1 MSEEKPP
8 SRPFFK
14 RLFNKFFQKTLK
26 PRAQLMQA
34 LEEAEDNLVI
44 DPYSRSVIEGAMQ
57 VESLKVRDV
66 MVPRSKMIMIDS
78 EASTSELLQVMVS
91 SYHSRFPIH
100 NLEQDSILGILL
112 AKDLLSHF
120 AQDNN
125 DEFNY
130 REYLRD
136 ALSVPES
143 KPLGGLLREFQQN
156 KSHMA
161 IVVDEYGEIAG
172 LVTLEDVIE
181 QIVGEIEDEHDQEED
196 NIIDYGDGRYLLQ
209 ANTPLI
215 EFNEFFETS
224 IKNEDYDTVAGLV
237 ISGFTYLPEQ
247 MSEITLHGFQ
257 FKVLKTDSRRIHLLE
272 VQRITQAIETPIE
285 SSSSR

>member
-8 SRPFFK
+8 SRPFFQ
-14 RLFNKFFQKTLK
+14 RLFKNFFQQTLK

-34 LEEAEDNLVI
+34 LQEAEDNLVL
-44 DPYSRSVIEGAMQ
+44 DPFSRSVIEGVMQ

-66 MVPRSKMIMIDS
+66 MVPRLKMIMIDS
-78 EASTSELLQVMVS
+78 ESSTSELLQVMVS

-100 NLEQDSILGILL
+100 NKEQDSILGIVL

-120 AQDNN
+120 AQDDN

-143 KPLGGLLREFQQN
+143 KPLGSLLREFQQN

-272 VQRITQAIETPIE
+272 VQRVTQAIETPLE
-285 SSSSR
+285 SSSP

>member
-1 MSEEKPP
+1 MFE
-8 SRPFFK
+8 
-14 RLFNKFFQKTLK
+14 
-26 PRAQLMQA
+26 
-34 LEEAEDNLVI
+34 EDNLVI

-66 MVPRSKMIMIDS
+66 MVPRPKMIMIDS
-78 EASTSELLQVMVS
+78 ESSTDELLQVMVS

-100 NLEQDSILGILL
+100 DQDQDSILGIIL

-120 AQDNN
+120 AKDGS

-136 ALSVPES
+136 VLSVPES

-161 IVVDEYGEIAG
+161 IVMDEYGEIAG

-181 QIVGEIEDEHDQEED
+181 QIVGEIEDEHDLEED

-224 IKNEDYDTVAGLV
+224 IANDDYDTVAGLV

-272 VQRITQAIETPIE
+272 VQRVSQAIETPVE
-285 SSSSR
+285 SSRR

>member
-8 SRPFFK
+8 RRSFFQ
-14 RLFNKFFQKTLK
+14 RLFNKFFQQTLK

-66 MVPRSKMIMIDS
+66 MVPRSKMIMIGS
-78 EASTSELLQVMVS
+78 EASTRELLKVMVS
-91 SYHSRFPIH
+91 SSHSRFPIH
-100 NLEQDSILGILL
+100 NLEQDSITGIIL

-120 AQDNN
+120 AQDGN

-130 REYLRD
+130 REYLRGV
-136 ALSVPES
+136 LSVPES

-224 IKNEDYDTVAGLV
+224 ITKEDYDTVAGLV

-272 VQRITQAIETPIE
+272 VQRITQDIETPIE
-285 SSSSR
+285 SSSL

>member
-1 MSEEKPP
+1 MSDDKPP
-8 SRPFFK
+8 SRSFFK
-14 RLFNKFFQKTLK
+14 LFDKFFPKTLK

-34 LEEAEDNLVI
+34 LEDAEENLVI
-44 DPYSRSVIEGAMQ
+44 DPYSRSVIEGALQ

-78 EASTSELLQVMVS
+78 EATTKNLLQVMVAS
-91 SYHSRFPIH
+91 SHSRFPIH
-100 NLEQDSILGILL
+100 NEEQDSILGVVL

-120 AQDNN
+120 AQNQEE
-125 DEFNY
+125 EFNY

-143 KPLGGLLREFQQN
+143 KPLGALLREFQQN

-161 IVVDEYGEIAG
+161 IVLDEYGEIAG

-181 QIVGEIEDEHDQEED
+181 QIVGEIEDEHDKEED

-209 ANTPLI
+209 ANTTLT
-215 EFNEFFETS
+215 EFNEFFNSS
-224 IKNEDYDTVAGLV
+224 IASDDYDTVAGLV
-237 ISGFTYLPEQ
+237 ISGFSYLPEQ
-247 MSEITLHGFQ
+247 MSEISLHGFQ
-257 FKVLKTDSRRIHLLE
+257 FKVLKTDNRRLHLLE
-272 VQRITQAIETPIE
+272 VQHKLSDHKVKE
-285 SSSSR
+285 

>member
-78 EASTSELLQVMVS
+78 EASTSELLRVMVS

-100 NLEQDSILGILL
+100 NQEQDSISGIVL

-120 AQDNN
+120 AQGDN

-172 LVTLEDVIE
+172 LLTIEDVIE
-181 QIVGEIEDEHDQEED
+181 QIVGEIEDEHDKEED
-196 NIIDYGDGRYLLQ
+196 NIIDYGEGRYLLQ
-209 ANTPLI
+209 ANTTLI

-224 IKNEDYDTVAGLV
+224 ITNKHYDTVAGLV

-272 VQRITQAIETPIE
+272 VQRITQAIETPVE
-285 SSSSR
+285 SNST

>member
-1 MSEEKPP
+1 MSDDKPP
-8 SRPFFK
+8 SRSFFK
-14 RLFNKFFQKTLK
+14 LFDKFFPKTLK

-34 LEEAEDNLVI
+34 LEEAEENLVI
-44 DPYSRSVIEGAMQ
+44 DPYSRTVIEGALQ

-78 EASTSELLQVMVS
+78 EATTKNLLQVMVAS
-91 SYHSRFPIH
+91 SHSRFPIH
-100 NLEQDSILGILL
+100 NEEQDSILGVVL

-120 AQDNN
+120 AQSQEE
-125 DEFNY
+125 EFNY

-143 KPLGGLLREFQQN
+143 KPLGALLREFQQN

-161 IVVDEYGEIAG
+161 IVLDEYGEIAG

-181 QIVGEIEDEHDQEED
+181 QIVGEIEDEHDKEED

-209 ANTPLI
+209 ANTTLT
-215 EFNEFFETS
+215 EFNEFFNSS
-224 IKNEDYDTVAGLV
+224 IASDDYDTVAGLV
-237 ISGFTYLPEQ
+237 ISGFSYLPEQ
-247 MSEITLHGFQ
+247 MSEISLHGFQ
-257 FKVLKTDSRRIHLLE
+257 FKVLKTDNRRLHLLE
-272 VQRITQAIETPIE
+272 VQHKLSDHKVKE
-285 SSSSR
+285 

>member
-1 MSEEKPP
+1 MSDDKPP
-8 SRPFFK
+8 SRSFFK
-14 RLFNKFFQKTLK
+14 LFDKFFPKTLK

-34 LEEAEDNLVI
+34 LEEAEENLVI
-44 DPYSRSVIEGAMQ
+44 DPYSRSVIEGALQ

-78 EASTSELLQVMVS
+78 EATTKNLLQVMVAS
-91 SYHSRFPIH
+91 SHSRFPIH
-100 NLEQDSILGILL
+100 NEEQDSILGVVL

-120 AQDNN
+120 AQNQEE
-125 DEFNY
+125 EFNH

-143 KPLGGLLREFQQN
+143 KPLGALLREFQQN

-161 IVVDEYGEIAG
+161 IVLDEYGEIAG

-181 QIVGEIEDEHDQEED
+181 QIVGEIEDEHDKEED

-209 ANTPLI
+209 ANTTLT
-215 EFNEFFETS
+215 EFNEFFNSS
-224 IKNEDYDTVAGLV
+224 IASDDYDTVAGLV
-237 ISGFTYLPEQ
+237 ISGFSYLPEQ
-247 MSEITLHGFQ
+247 MSEISLHGFQ
-257 FKVLKTDSRRIHLLE
+257 FKVLKTDNRRLHLLE
-272 VQRITQAIETPIE
+272 VQHKLSDHKVKE
-285 SSSSR
+285 

>member
-1 MSEEKPP
+1 MSDDKPP
-8 SRPFFK
+8 SRSFFK
-14 RLFNKFFQKTLK
+14 LFDKFFPKTLK

-34 LEEAEDNLVI
+34 LEEAEENLVI
-44 DPYSRSVIEGAMQ
+44 DPYSRSVIEGALQ

-78 EASTSELLQVMVS
+78 EATTKNLLQVMVAS
-91 SYHSRFPIH
+91 SHSRFPIH
-100 NLEQDSILGILL
+100 NEEQDSILGVVL

-120 AQDNN
+120 AQSQEE
-125 DEFNY
+125 EFNY

-143 KPLGGLLREFQQN
+143 KPLGALLREFQQN

-161 IVVDEYGEIAG
+161 IVLDEYGEIAG

-181 QIVGEIEDEHDQEED
+181 QIVGEIEDEHDKEED

-209 ANTPLI
+209 ANTTLT
-215 EFNEFFETS
+215 EFNEFFNSS
-224 IKNEDYDTVAGLV
+224 IASDDYDTVAGLV
-237 ISGFTYLPEQ
+237 ISGFSYLPEQ
-247 MSEITLHGFQ
+247 MSEISLHGFQ
-257 FKVLKTDSRRIHLLE
+257 FKVLKTDNRRLHLLE
-272 VQRITQAIETPIE
+272 VQHKLSDHKAKE
-285 SSSSR
+285 

>member
-8 SRPFFK
+8 SPSLLK
-14 RLFNKFFQKTLK
+14 KLFNKFFQQTLK
-26 PRAQLMQA
+26 PREQLMQA

-57 VESLKVRDV
+57 VESLRVRDV
-66 MVPRSKMIMIDS
+66 MVPRSKMTMIGS
-78 EASTSELLQVMVS
+78 EASTSELLKVMVS

-100 NLEQDSILGILL
+100 NIEQDSILGIVL
-112 AKDLLSHF
+112 AKDLLAHF
-120 AQDNN
+120 AGDNK

-130 REYLRD
+130 REYLRA

-143 KPLGGLLREFQQN
+143 KPLGVLLREFQQK

-161 IVVDEYGEIAG
+161 IVLDEYGEIAG

-209 ANTPLI
+209 ANTTLS
-215 EFNEFFETS
+215 EFNEFFETT
-224 IKNEDYDTVAGLV
+224 IKSEDYDTVAGLV
-237 ISGFTYLPEQ
+237 IAGFSYLPEQ
-247 MSEITLHGFQ
+247 MSEINLHDFQ
-257 FKVLKTDSRRIHLLE
+257 FKVLKTGSRRLHLLE
-272 VQRITQAIETPIE
+272 VKRIKTIVEAPLEK
-285 SSSSR
+285 SNS

>member
-8 SRPFFK
+8 SRPFFQ

-34 LEEAEDNLVI
+34 LEEAEENLVI

-78 EASTSELLQVMVS
+78 EAPTRELLRVMVS

-100 NLEQDSILGILL
+100 NQEQDSISGIVL

-120 AQDNN
+120 AQGDN

-136 ALSVPES
+136 VLSVPES
-143 KPLGGLLREFQQN
+143 KPLGVLLREFQQN

-272 VQRITQAIETPIE
+272 VQRITQAIETPVE
-285 SSSSR
+285 SNST

>member
-1 MSEEKPP
+1 MKEEKPP
-8 SRPFFK
+8 SRPFFQ
-14 RLFNKFFQKTLK
+14 RLYNKFFQQTLK

-44 DPYSRSVIEGAMQ
+44 DPYSRSVIEGALQ

-78 EASTSELLQVMVS
+78 EASTRKLLQVMVNS
-91 SYHSRFPIH
+91 SHSRFPIH
-100 NLEQDSILGILL
+100 NHEQDSILGIIL
-112 AKDLLSHF
+112 AKDLLTHF
-120 AQDNN
+120 AQDDNN
-125 DEFNY
+125 EFNY

-156 KSHMA
+156 KSHIA

-172 LVTLEDVIE
+172 LLTIEDVIE
-181 QIVGEIEDEHDQEED
+181 QIVGEIEDEHDKEED
-196 NIIDYGDGRYLLQ
+196 NIIDYGEGRYLLQ
-209 ANTPLI
+209 ANTTLV

-224 IKNEDYDTVAGLV
+224 ITNKHYDTVAGLV

-247 MSEITLHGFQ
+247 MSEITLHDFK

-272 VQRITQAIETPIE
+272 AQRITQSIETPIE
-285 SSSSR
+285 SSSP

>member
-1 MSEEKPP
+1 MSDDKPP
-8 SRPFFK
+8 SRSFFK
-14 RLFNKFFQKTLK
+14 LFDKFFPKTLK

-34 LEEAEDNLVI
+34 LEEAEENLVI
-44 DPYSRSVIEGAMQ
+44 DPYSRSVIEGALQ

-78 EASTSELLQVMVS
+78 EATTKNLLQVMVAS
-91 SYHSRFPIH
+91 SHSRFPIH
-100 NLEQDSILGILL
+100 NEEQDSILGVVL

-120 AQDNN
+120 AQKKEE
-125 DEFNY
+125 EFNY

-143 KPLGGLLREFQQN
+143 KPLGALLREFQQN

-161 IVVDEYGEIAG
+161 IVLDEYGEIAG

-181 QIVGEIEDEHDQEED
+181 QIVGEIEDEHDKEED

-209 ANTPLI
+209 ANTTLT
-215 EFNEFFETS
+215 EFNEFFNSS
-224 IKNEDYDTVAGLV
+224 IASDDYDTVAGLV
-237 ISGFTYLPEQ
+237 ISGFSYLPEQ
-247 MSEITLHGFQ
+247 MSEISLHGFQ
-257 FKVLKTDSRRIHLLE
+257 FKVLKTDNRRLHLLE
-272 VQRITQAIETPIE
+272 VQHKLSDHKVKE
-285 SSSSR
+285 

>member
-1 MSEEKPP
+1 MSDDKPP
-8 SRPFFK
+8 SRSFFK
-14 RLFNKFFQKTLK
+14 LFDKFFPKTLK

-34 LEEAEDNLVI
+34 LEEAEENLVI
-44 DPYSRSVIEGAMQ
+44 DPYSRSVIEGALQ

-78 EASTSELLQVMVS
+78 EATTKNLLQVMVAS
-91 SYHSRFPIH
+91 SHSRFPIH
-100 NLEQDSILGILL
+100 NEEQDSILGVVL

-120 AQDNN
+120 AQNQEE
-125 DEFNY
+125 EFNY

-143 KPLGGLLREFQQN
+143 KPLGALLREFQQN

-161 IVVDEYGEIAG
+161 IVLDEYGEIAG

-181 QIVGEIEDEHDQEED
+181 QIVGEIEDEHDKEED

-209 ANTPLI
+209 ANTTLT
-215 EFNEFFETS
+215 EFNEFFNSS
-224 IKNEDYDTVAGLV
+224 IASDDYDTVAGLV
-237 ISGFTYLPEQ
+237 ISGFSYLPEQ
-247 MSEITLHGFQ
+247 MSEISLHGFQ
-257 FKVLKTDSRRIHLLE
+257 FKVLKTDNRRLHLLE
-272 VQRITQAIETPIE
+272 VQHKLTDHKAKE
-285 SSSSR
+285 

>member
-8 SRPFFK
+8 SRPFFQ
-14 RLFNKFFQKTLK
+14 RLFKKIFQQTLK

-44 DPYSRSVIEGAMQ
+44 DPYSRSVIEGVMQ

-78 EASTSELLQVMVS
+78 ESSTSELLQVMVS

-100 NLEQDSILGILL
+100 NKEQDSILGIVL

-120 AQDNN
+120 AQDDN

-143 KPLGGLLREFQQN
+143 KPLGALIREFQQN
-156 KSHMA
+156 KSHMS

-272 VQRITQAIETPIE
+272 VQRVTQAIETPLE
-285 SSSSR
+285 SSSP